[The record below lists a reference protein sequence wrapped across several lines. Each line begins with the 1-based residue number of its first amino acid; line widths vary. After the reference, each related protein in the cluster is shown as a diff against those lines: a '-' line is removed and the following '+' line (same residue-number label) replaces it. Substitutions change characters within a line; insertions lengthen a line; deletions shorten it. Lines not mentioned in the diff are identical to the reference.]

1 MGKKRQFTNPENP
14 EKLLKLRLHDVSDA
28 AAGITGVK
36 VAVQHVFS
44 EMGPAR
50 GLKALFNLNQKG
62 GVDCPSCAW
71 PDPDDDRSSIGE
83 YCENGAKAIA
93 EEATSKKLT
102 ATFFEKYSVAELA
115 ELNDYEIGKKGRLAE
130 PMYLPEGAT
139 HYQPISWNEAFKKV
153 ADGLKACDHP
163 DEAVFYTS
171 GRTSNEA
178 AFLYQLFVRQFG
190 TNNLPDCSNMCHES
204 SGVALGESLGI
215 GKGSVKLEDFY
226 ESEVIF
232 IIGQNPGTNH
242 PRMLSAL
249 QKAKSNGATIISV
262 NPLPETGLVAFKD
275 PQSVK
280 GALGIKA
287 KLTDIFLQVK
297 INGDLALLQAIS
309 YLLIQEEEANP
320 GLVFDHEFIEDKT
333 YGFNEWKKHIQSLD
347 FDFLVDQ
354 SGISRELIY
363 KTVKAIAHKKKIIAC
378 WAMGLTQHKNAV
390 DTIKEV
396 VNLLI
401 AKGSIGKT
409 GAGTCPVRGHSN
421 VQGDRTMGIFEKP
434 PKALLDRIEENFGFS
449 PPREH
454 GYDVVD
460 SIKAMHSG
468 KVKVFFAMGGNFL
481 SATPDTLYTAEAL
494 EKTELTV
501 QVSTKLNRSHL
512 ITGKEALIL
521 PCFGRTDHDYLNG
534 ELQFVTT
541 ENSMGVIQMSK
552 GVLKPVSENLKSE
565 PMIVCHLA
573 DAYFGEESPV
583 RWRWYMESYDNIRWD
598 IERTIPGFDHYND
611 RVRLPG
617 GFYLPN
623 SSREGNFE
631 NTATGK
637 ANFNLATVKPIY
649 LEEGEL
655 IMQTL
660 RSHDQ
665 FNTTI
670 YGLDDRYRG
679 ISNERRVIF
688 MNEYDIKEQGFEEG
702 DRVDLFNHHNDRER
716 VAKNFIIIP
725 FSIPKGCTATYF
737 PETNVLVPIDSVAE
751 KSNTPT
757 SKMVILRLRK
767 HEELIHEL
775 A

>member
-1 MGKKRQFTNPENP
+1 
-14 EKLLKLRLHDVSDA
+14 
-28 AAGITGVK
+28 
-36 VAVQHVFS
+36 
-44 EMGPAR
+44 
-50 GLKALFNLNQKG
+50 
-62 GVDCPSCAW
+62 
-71 PDPDDDRSSIGE
+71 
-83 YCENGAKAIA
+83 
-93 EEATSKKLT
+93 
-102 ATFFEKYSVAELA
+102 
-115 ELNDYEIGKKGRLAE
+115 
-130 PMYLPEGAT
+130 
-139 HYQPISWNEAFKKV
+139 
-153 ADGLKACDHP
+153 
-163 DEAVFYTS
+163 
-171 GRTSNEA
+171 
-178 AFLYQLFVRQFG
+178 
-190 TNNLPDCSNMCHES
+190 
-204 SGVALGESLGI
+204 
-215 GKGSVKLEDFY
+215 
-226 ESEVIF
+226 
-232 IIGQNPGTNH
+232 
-242 PRMLSAL
+242 MLSAL

-434 PKALLDRIEENFGFS
+434 PKALLDRIEENFGFA

-534 ELQFVTT
+534 ELQFVT
-541 ENSMGVIQMSK
+541 
-552 GVLKPVSENLKSE
+552 
-565 PMIVCHLA
+565 
-573 DAYFGEESPV
+573 
-583 RWRWYMESYDNIRWD
+583 R
-598 IERTIPGFDHYND
+598 
-611 RVRLPG
+611 
-617 GFYLPN
+617 
-623 SSREGNFE
+623 
-631 NTATGK
+631 
-637 ANFNLATVKPIY
+637 
-649 LEEGEL
+649 
-655 IMQTL
+655 
-660 RSHDQ
+660 
-665 FNTTI
+665 
-670 YGLDDRYRG
+670 
-679 ISNERRVIF
+679 
-688 MNEYDIKEQGFEEG
+688 
-702 DRVDLFNHHNDRER
+702 
-716 VAKNFIIIP
+716 
-725 FSIPKGCTATYF
+725 CT
-737 PETNVLVPIDSVAE
+737 
-751 KSNTPT
+751 
-757 SKMVILRLRK
+757 
-767 HEELIHEL
+767 
-775 A
+775 